1 MVKNRC
7 QMSGIS
13 NQESVIRIKKTLI
26 CVLFSILSLFIFDG
40 SMSAEVIAASWT
52 AEDVL
57 QTFLAENYPWEKIEI
72 SNVKM
77 ISAGPD
83 RVPDTINVEKGPL
96 GKAVFSFFYDDSQK
110 ATVTAEVRAFD
121 TVVRSKRPFNKGHV
135 LNNEDLYLSEMDIKR
150 MPVSSVKDPETI
162 IGKSLKR
169 SITANI
175 TVTEDMVEKSQV
187 VDKGKQVVLLINAH
201 GFNITAAGETREKG
215 YVGKAVKAINL
226 SSKREVRGVL
236 INERTVK
243 VGL

>member
-1 MVKNRC
+1 MKKHRNKK
-7 QMSGIS
+7 SGAS
-13 NQESVIRIKKTLI
+13 SQESVIRIKKTLI
-26 CVLFSILSLFIFDG
+26 CILFSILSLFIAYCLL
-40 SMSAEVIAASWT
+40 STEVIAASWT

-57 QTFLAENYPWEKIEI
+57 QAFLAEKYPWEKIEI

-77 ISAGPD
+77 IGARPD
-83 RVPDTINVEKGPL
+83 RAPDAINVEKGPL
-96 GKAVFSFFYDDSQK
+96 GKAVFSFVFDNSQK
-110 ATVTAEVRAFD
+110 VTVTAEVRAFD
-121 TVVRSKRPFNKGHV
+121 NVVKSKRPFKKGYV
-135 LNNEDLYLSEMDIKR
+135 LDNEDLYLSEMDINK

-162 IGKSLKR
+162 IGKSLNR

-175 TVTEDMVEKSQV
+175 TITEDMVEKSQV
-187 VDKGKQVVLLINAH
+187 VDRGKQVVLLISAH

-243 VGL
+243 VEL